1 MIRVLLVDDEVLVRD
16 GLRAI
21 AELEDGIEV
30 VGEAGAGAE
39 AVRVAAAERPDI
51 VLMDIQ
57 MPGMDGVEATR
68 RILALADPPRVI
80 VLTTFDRNEYV
91 YEAMRAGA
99 SAFLLKDLRRGQLTA
114 AIRAV
119 VAGETLVA
127 PTITRRLIET
137 YCQGP
142 PVTDGRPAALEALTQ
157 REFEVFAQV
166 AAGRS
171 NSEIGAELF
180 LAEATVKTHVA
191 RTLAK
196 LHLRDRV
203 QMVVLAYE
211 CGLLRATG
219 RSSDPS
225 RGKPSGGKR

>member
-1 MIRVLLVDDEVLVRD
+1 MIRVVVVDDETLVRD

-30 VGEAGAGAE
+30 VGEASNGQDACQVVE
-39 AVRVAAAERPDI
+39 QTHPDV

-57 MPGMDGVEATR
+57 MPVMDGVEATR
-68 RILALADPPRVI
+68 RICSRPDPPKVI

-99 SAFLLKDLRRGQLTA
+99 SAFLLKDLRRGQLTSA
-114 AIRAV
+114 VRAV
-119 VAGETLVA
+119 VDGETLVA
-127 PTITRRLIET
+127 PAITRRLIET

-142 PVTDGRPAALEALTQ
+142 PQVDGRPTVLAALTDREIEVMAL
-157 REFEVFAQV
+157 V

-171 NSEIGAELF
+171 NGEIAAELY

-196 LHLRDRV
+196 LHLRGRV

-211 CGLLRATG
+211 SGLVRAKG
-219 RSSDPS
+219 
-225 RGKPSGGKR
+225 

>member
-1 MIRVLLVDDEVLVRD
+1 VIRVVVVDDETLVRD

-21 AELEDGIEV
+21 AELEDDIEV
-30 VGEAGAGAE
+30 VGDASDGDGALRVVAE
-39 AVRVAAAERPDI
+39 QRPDV

-68 RILALADPPRVI
+68 RIIALPESPRVI

-119 VAGETLVA
+119 VDGETLVS

-142 PVTDGRPAALEALTQ
+142 PQTDGRPPALAALTD
-157 REFEVFAQV
+157 REVDV
-166 AAGRS
+166 MTRIAAGHS
-171 NSEIGAELF
+171 NAEIAAQLF

-211 CGLLRATG
+211 CGLARAG
-219 RSSDPS
+219 H
-225 RGKPSGGKR
+225 

>member
-1 MIRVLLVDDEVLVRD
+1 VIRVLVVDDEALVRD

-30 VGEAGAGAE
+30 VGEAGDGAE
-39 AVRVAAAERPDI
+39 AVQAAAEQHPDV

-68 RILALADPPRVI
+68 QVVALSDAPRVI

-91 YEAMRAGA
+91 YEAIRAGA

-119 VAGETLVA
+119 VGGETLLA
-127 PTITRRLIET
+127 PAITRRLIET
-137 YCQGP
+137 YCKGP
-142 PVTDGRPAALEALTQ
+142 PVTEGRPAALAVLTD
-157 REFEVFAQV
+157 REVEVMTQV

-171 NSEIGAELF
+171 NAQIAAELF

-203 QMVVLAYE
+203 QLVVVAYE
-211 CGLLRATG
+211 CGLVRATG
-219 RSSDPS
+219 TLPS
-225 RGKPSGGKR
+225 K

>member
-1 MIRVLLVDDEVLVRD
+1 MIRVLVVDDEALVRD

-30 VGEAGAGAE
+30 VGEAGDGVQ
-39 AVRVAAAERPDI
+39 AVRAVAEVRPDV

-57 MPGMDGVEATR
+57 MPGMDGVQATR
-68 RILALADPPRVI
+68 RILEFVDPPRVI

-119 VAGETLVA
+119 VGGETLVA
-127 PTITRRLIET
+127 PAITRRLIET

-142 PVTDGRPAALEALTQ
+142 PHTDGRPPALAALTD
-157 REFEVFAQV
+157 REVEVMTRV
-166 AAGRS
+166 ASGRS
-171 NSEIGAELF
+171 NAEIASDLF

-191 RTLAK
+191 RALAK
-196 LHLRDRV
+196 LRLRDRV
-203 QMVVLAYE
+203 QLVVLAYE
-211 CGLLRATG
+211 SGLIRATG
-219 RSSDPS
+219 PSSS
-225 RGKPSGGKR
+225 H

>member
-1 MIRVLLVDDEVLVRD
+1 MIRVVVVDDETLVRD

-30 VGEAGAGAE
+30 VGEASDGAGAL
-39 AVRVAAAERPDI
+39 RVVAEERPDI

-57 MPGMDGVEATR
+57 MPGMDGVEATGR
-68 RILALADPPRVI
+68 LLALPDPPRVI

-119 VAGETLVA
+119 VDGETLVS

-142 PVTDGRPAALEALTQ
+142 PQTDGRPPALAALTD
-157 REFEVFAQV
+157 REVDVMTRV
-166 AAGRS
+166 AAGHS
-171 NSEIGAELF
+171 NAEIAAELF

-211 CGLLRATG
+211 CGLVRPG
-219 RSSDPS
+219 H
-225 RGKPSGGKR
+225 

>member
-1 MIRVLLVDDEVLVRD
+1 VIRVVVVDDEALVRE
-16 GLRAI
+16 GLCAI
-21 AELEDGIEV
+21 AELENGIEV
-30 VGEAGAGAE
+30 VGEAGDGAE
-39 AVRVAAAERPDI
+39 AVRVVQKERPDV

-68 RILALADPPRVI
+68 RIVALADPPRVI

-114 AIRAV
+114 SIRAV
-119 VAGETLVA
+119 VGGETLVA

-142 PVTDGRPAALEALTQ
+142 PQTEGRPASLAALTD
-157 REFEVFAQV
+157 REIDVMTRV

-171 NSEIGAELF
+171 NAEIAAELF

-211 CGLLRATG
+211 SGLVRATG
-219 RSSDPS
+219 P
-225 RGKPSGGKR
+225 G

>member
-1 MIRVLLVDDEVLVRD
+1 MIRVLVVDDEALVRD

-30 VGEAGAGAE
+30 VGEAGDGAE
-39 AVRVAAAERPDI
+39 ALRAVALEHPDV

-57 MPGMDGVEATR
+57 MPGMEGVEATR
-68 RILALADPPRVI
+68 RILARPDPPRVI

-119 VAGETLVA
+119 VDGETLVA

-142 PVTDGRPAALEALTQ
+142 PQIDGRPAALSALTD
-157 REFEVFAQV
+157 REVEVMTRV

-171 NSEIGAELF
+171 NAEIAAELF
-180 LAEATVKTHVA
+180 LAEATVKTYVA

-196 LHLRDRV
+196 VHLRDRV
-203 QMVVLAYE
+203 QLVVLAYE
-211 CGLLRATG
+211 CGLIRATG
-219 RSSDPS
+219 TPPDP
-225 RGKPSGGKR
+225 

>member
-1 MIRVLLVDDEVLVRD
+1 MIRVLVVDDEALVRD

-30 VGEAGAGAE
+30 VGEAGDGAD
-39 AVRVAAAERPDI
+39 AVRVAAEQRPDV

-68 RILALADPPRVI
+68 RILAHPDPPRVI

-91 YEAMRAGA
+91 YQAMRAGA

-119 VAGETLVA
+119 VGGETLVA
-127 PTITRRLIET
+127 PAITRRLIET
-137 YCQGP
+137 YCQDP
-142 PVTDGRPAALEALTQ
+142 PQTDGRPPALAALTD
-157 REFEVFAQV
+157 REVEVMSHV

-171 NSEIGAELF
+171 NSEIAATLF

-203 QMVVLAYE
+203 QMVVTAYE
-211 CGLLRATG
+211 CGLVRATG
-219 RSSDPS
+219 TPT
-225 RGKPSGGKR
+225 KNTPK

>member
-1 MIRVLLVDDEVLVRD
+1 VIRVVVVDDETLVRD

-21 AELEDGIEV
+21 AELEAGIEV
-30 VGEAGAGAE
+30 VGEASNGQDAFLVVE
-39 AVRVAAAERPDI
+39 QTHPDV

-57 MPGMDGVEATR
+57 MPVMDGVEATR
-68 RILALADPPRVI
+68 GLCSRPDPPKVI

-99 SAFLLKDLRRGQLTA
+99 SAFLLKDLRRGQLTSA
-114 AIRAV
+114 VRAV
-119 VAGETLVA
+119 VEGETLVA
-127 PTITRRLIET
+127 PAITRRLIET

-142 PVTDGRPAALEALTQ
+142 PQVDGRPSALAALTD
-157 REFEVFAQV
+157 REVEVMSLV

-171 NSEIGAELF
+171 NGEIAAELY
-180 LAEATVKTHVA
+180 LAEATVKTHVT

-211 CGLLRATG
+211 SGLVRAKG
-219 RSSDPS
+219 
-225 RGKPSGGKR
+225 

>member
-1 MIRVLLVDDEVLVRD
+1 MIRVVIVDDEALVRD

-30 VGEAGAGAE
+30 VGEAGDGQE
-39 AVRVAAAERPDI
+39 AQRVIDDAHPDI

-57 MPGMDGVEATR
+57 MPIMDGVEATR
-68 RILALADPPRVI
+68 QVLARPDPPKVI

-91 YEAMRAGA
+91 YEAMRSGA
-99 SAFLLKDLRRGQLTA
+99 SAFLLKDLRRGQLTN

-119 VAGETLVA
+119 VDGETLVS
-127 PTITRRLIET
+127 PSITRRLIET

-142 PVTDGRPAALEALTQ
+142 PQADGRPAALAALTD
-157 REFEVFAQV
+157 REVEVMTLV
-166 AAGRS
+166 ATGRS
-171 NSEIGAELF
+171 NTEVAADLY
-180 LAEATVKTHVA
+180 LAEATVKTHVT

-196 LHLRDRV
+196 LQLRDRV

-211 CGLLRATG
+211 CGLVRAG
-219 RSSDPS
+219 
-225 RGKPSGGKR
+225 

>member
-1 MIRVLLVDDEVLVRD
+1 VIRVLVVDDEALVRD

-21 AELEDGIEV
+21 AELEEGIEV
-30 VGEAGAGAE
+30 VGEAGDGLE
-39 AVRVAAAERPDI
+39 AVRAVAEVRPDV

-57 MPGMDGVEATR
+57 MPGVDGVEGTR
-68 RILALADPPRVI
+68 RILSRPDPPRVI

-119 VAGETLVA
+119 VDGETLVA

-142 PVTDGRPAALEALTQ
+142 PQTDGRPAALAALTD
-157 REFEVFAQV
+157 REVEVMARV
-166 AAGRS
+166 ARGSS
-171 NSEIGAELF
+171 NAEIAAELF

-191 RTLAK
+191 RLLAK
-196 LHLRDRV
+196 LRLRDRV
-203 QMVVLAYE
+203 QVVVLAYE
-211 CGLLRATG
+211 CGLVRAG
-219 RSSDPS
+219 DRSA
-225 RGKPSGGKR
+225 

>member
-1 MIRVLLVDDEVLVRD
+1 MIRVLVVDDEALVRD
-16 GLRAI
+16 GLCAI
-21 AELEDGIEV
+21 AELEDGIDV
-30 VGEAGAGAE
+30 VGEASDSHE
-39 AVRVAAAERPDI
+39 AIRVVADVQPDV

-68 RILALADPPRVI
+68 RILTLPDPPRVI

-119 VAGETLVA
+119 VEGETLVA

-142 PVTDGRPAALEALTQ
+142 PHSDGRPAALAALTD
-157 REFEVFAQV
+157 REIDVMTRV
-166 AAGRS
+166 AAGSS
-171 NSEIGAELF
+171 NAEIASQLF

-191 RTLAK
+191 RILGK

-211 CGLLRATG
+211 CGLVRATG
-219 RSSDPS
+219 TQPS
-225 RGKPSGGKR
+225 H

>member
-1 MIRVLLVDDEVLVRD
+1 MIRVVVVDDETLVRD

-21 AELEDGIEV
+21 AELEAGIEV
-30 VGEAGAGAE
+30 VGEAGNGRDALQVVE
-39 AVRVAAAERPDI
+39 QTHPDV

-57 MPGMDGVEATR
+57 MPVMDGVEATR
-68 RILALADPPRVI
+68 GLCSRADPPKVI

-99 SAFLLKDLRRGQLTA
+99 SAFLLKDLRRGQLTSA
-114 AIRAV
+114 VRAV
-119 VAGETLVA
+119 VDGETLVA
-127 PTITRRLIET
+127 PAITRRLIET

-142 PVTDGRPAALEALTQ
+142 PQVDGRPAALVALTD
-157 REFEVFAQV
+157 REVEVMALV

-171 NSEIGAELF
+171 NGEIAAELY
-180 LAEATVKTHVA
+180 LAEATVKTHVT
-191 RTLAK
+191 RTLSK

-211 CGLLRATG
+211 SGLVRAKG
-219 RSSDPS
+219 
-225 RGKPSGGKR
+225 